1 MDITTISTLAQ
12 TAPDAATLIGEKAG
26 RSIALGIGVGLG
38 TIGPGVG
45 LGYLFGKII
54 EATARQ
60 PELADEIRSN
70 QFLYFALIE
79 ACVFYALIAGL
90 IAFFV

>member
-1 MDITTISTLAQ
+1 MDITTIQTIAQ
-12 TAPDAATLIGEKAG
+12 AAQDPALYGETAG
-26 RSIALGIGVGLG
+26 RAVALGIGVGLG